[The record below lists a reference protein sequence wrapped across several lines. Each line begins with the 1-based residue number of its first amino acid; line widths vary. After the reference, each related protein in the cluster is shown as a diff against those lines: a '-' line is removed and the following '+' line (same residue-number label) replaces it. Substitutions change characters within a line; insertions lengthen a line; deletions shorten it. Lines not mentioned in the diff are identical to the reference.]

1 VAPHPQADRFGQLLG
16 MEVVELGD
24 GRAMVE
30 LTAGE
35 QHTNFLGVVHDG
47 ALFSWPTRRWRPPPI
62 PATRPR
68 SPRW

>member
-1 VAPHPQADRFGQLLG
+1 